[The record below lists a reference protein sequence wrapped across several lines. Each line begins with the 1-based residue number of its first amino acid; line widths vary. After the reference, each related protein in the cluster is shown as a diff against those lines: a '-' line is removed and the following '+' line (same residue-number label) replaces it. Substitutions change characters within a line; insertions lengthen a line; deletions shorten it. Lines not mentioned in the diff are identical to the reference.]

1 MKEQYIKMKNSN
13 KWDLNWFYKYF
24 LEKGGVAQPQEFAM
38 IFQQTCDLNE
48 VIKNLDVEFRIISLH
63 DVVEQGSNNKVGKFI
78 KVIE

>member
-24 LEKGGVAQPQEFAM
+24 LEKGGKAQPQEFAM

-48 VIKNLDVEFRIISLH
+48 VIKNLDVEFGIVSLH
-63 DVVEQGSNNKVGKFI
+63 APVEAGSNSKIGKFI